1 MFFAGQVSQLLYGT
15 LSNRIPIKIFTDS
28 IPLLESIGSTK
39 QIEEKMLRNSI
50 TDFKEDLQ
58 YQRISSFSWLAT
70 GEMLADILTKECRKS
85 KCMN

>member
-1 MFFAGQVSQLLYGT
+1 
-15 LSNRIPIKIFTDS
+15 
-28 IPLLESIGSTK
+28 
-39 QIEEKMLRNSI
+39 MLRNSI

-85 KCMN
+85 KCMNEVLLQNRFIKLKNEDYKVVLGDGELKLLNKACQGVNG